1 MGHLADTGRQP
12 DNDAFKVIYKVLQ
25 NKSKQVR
32 KRHLATAE
40 AVAIKIMNPPLCKR
54 KKMVSALQLPWPQSN
69 LRDDPNHDF
78 NRIVM
83 TQHGVTNGT

>member
-1 MGHLADTGRQP
+1 MAHLADTGHQP
-12 DNDAFKVIYKVLQ
+12 DNDTFKVIYKVPQ

-40 AVAIKIMNPPLCKR
+40 AVVIKIMNPPLCKQ
-54 KKMVSALQLPWPQSN
+54 KMIAALHLSWPQPN
-69 LRDDPNHDF
+69 LRDDPDHDLS
-78 NRIVM
+78 RIVM

>member
-1 MGHLADTGRQP
+1 MGNLTDTGHQP
-12 DNDAFKVIYKVLQ
+12 DNDAFKVVYKVPQ

-40 AVAIKIMNPPLCKR
+40 AVAIKIMNPPLCKQ
-54 KKMVSALQLPWPQSN
+54 KKMVAALQLPWPQPN
-69 LRDDPNHDF
+69 LRDDQNHDLS
-78 NRIVM
+78 RVVM